1 MKNKKIPC
9 PICGFSRLI
18 DSDENVKSETKA
30 VNDISDGWHPDY
42 IQKCPQCKNQIGIRK
57 VG

>member
-1 MKNKKIPC
+1 MKKKKIAC
-9 PICGFSRLI
+9 PLCGFSRLI
-18 DSDENVKSETKA
+18 DADENVKSELKPESEITDA
-30 VNDISDGWHPDY
+30 WHPDY